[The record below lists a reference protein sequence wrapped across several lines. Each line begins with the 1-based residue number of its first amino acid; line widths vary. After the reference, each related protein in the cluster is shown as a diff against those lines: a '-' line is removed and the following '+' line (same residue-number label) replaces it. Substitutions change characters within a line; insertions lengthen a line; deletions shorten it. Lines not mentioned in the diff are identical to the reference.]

1 MKLIMENWRKYNNDP
16 FGLLCERYDKN
27 QISKEYLLEEWQKT
41 TEQEL
46 IELIKEINW
55 EKEAELTAD
64 PDYKPPH
71 ERQGM
76 LAKGLEKIN
85 DWMLLKTIQILEI
98 GKRSAEAG
106 IKGIK
111 FIYDKI
117 DDFCSEYYTLCK
129 VIKTTLIVM
138 AISLIMA
145 ILIDNFA
152 EAKLFFKKKPV
163 SDTAVD
169 AMKGQLVDM
178 IDRAEDLGK
187 EKPRYYKLLAKIDD
201 LHNAKAPYD
210 FAKSKGEVDGM
221 MKAVYENLRDVV
233 QQKGAAKDLSK
244 KEAIQILD
252 SWIDIGGRTK
262 AWYVKISDGVN
273 STLKYG
279 KTLSKAVPK

>member
-1 MKLIMENWRKYNNDP
+1 MENWRKYNNDP

-46 IELIKEINW
+46 IQLIKEINW

-85 DWMLLKTIQILEI
+85 DWMLLKTIQILEL
-98 GKRSAEAG
+98 GKRSAQAG

-152 EAKLFFKKKPV
+152 EAKLYNKGQPV

-169 AMKGQLVDM
+169 AMKGQLAEM
-178 IDRAEDLGK
+178 IDRAPPGK
-187 EKPRYYKLLAKIDD
+187 EKPHYYKLLAKIDD
-201 LHNAKAPYD
+201 LHNAKAPHD
-210 FAKSKGEVDGM
+210 FAKGKGEVDRM
-221 MKAVYENLRDVV
+221 MKSVYENLRDVV
-233 QQKGAAKDLSK
+233 QQKGVAKDMP
-244 KEAIQILD
+244 KEDAMRILD
-252 SWIDIGGRTK
+252 SWIDIGSRTK
-262 AWYVKISDGVN
+262 AWYVKISDGAGN
-273 STLKYG
+273 AILKYG
-279 KTLSKAVPK
+279 KTLSKAAPE

>member
-1 MKLIMENWRKYNNDP
+1 MENWRKYNNDP

-46 IELIKEINW
+46 IQLIKEINW

-85 DWMLLKTIQILEI
+85 DWMLLKTIQILEL
-98 GKRSAEAG
+98 GKRSAQAG

-152 EAKLFFKKKPV
+152 EAKLYNKGQPV

-169 AMKGQLVDM
+169 AMKGQLAEM
-178 IDRAEDLGK
+178 IDRAPPGK
-187 EKPRYYKLLAKIDD
+187 EKPHYYKLLAKIDD
-201 LHNAKAPYD
+201 LHNAKAPHD
-210 FAKSKGEVDGM
+210 FAKGKGEVDRM

-233 QQKGAAKDLSK
+233 QQKGVAKDMP
-244 KEAIQILD
+244 KEDAMRILD
-252 SWIDIGGRTK
+252 SWIDIGSRTK
-262 AWYVKISDGVN
+262 AWYVKISDGAGN
-273 STLKYG
+273 AILKYG
-279 KTLSKAVPK
+279 KTLSKAAPE